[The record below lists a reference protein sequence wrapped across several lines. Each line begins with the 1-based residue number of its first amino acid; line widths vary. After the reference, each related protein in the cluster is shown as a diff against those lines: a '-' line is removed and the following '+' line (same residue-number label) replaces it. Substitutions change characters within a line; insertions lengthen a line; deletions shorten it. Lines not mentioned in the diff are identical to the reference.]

1 MNVRTALKGMVLAV
15 FAALA
20 WPLALLSGFGR
31 VRGLYTFG
39 AQVVAQAPGLPG
51 DYLRSGY
58 YRWTLRACSLHS
70 RISFGTLFSHPD
82 AVVED
87 QVYIGPYCL
96 LGRVRIGKGTQIA
109 GHVQVPSGARQH
121 RRDEQGKVGGSEAGV
136 FEPVRIGEHCWI
148 GASAVVLAD
157 VGERTIIGAGAV
169 VTKPIPAGVT
179 AVGNPARVLGEG

>member
-1 MNVRTALKGMVLAV
+1 VNVKTALKGIALGV
-15 FAALA
+15 FSIAA
-20 WPLALLSGFGR
+20 WPLAVLSGFGR
-31 VRGLYTFG
+31 VRVLYTFG

-51 DYLRSGY
+51 DYLRSAY
-58 YRWTLRACSLHS
+58 YWWTLRSCSLHS

-82 AVVED
+82 AVVENH
-87 QVYIGPYCL
+87 VYIGPYCL
-96 LGRVRIGKGTQIA
+96 LGRVRIGTGTQIA

-121 RRDEQGKVGGSEAGV
+121 RRDNQGNVGGSEAGV

-169 VTKPIPAGVT
+169 VTKPVPAGVT
-179 AVGNPARVLGEG
+179 AAGNPARVLGEG